1 MVTWV
6 STDWVQQ
13 HLDDPG
19 VKVLDPRRP
28 MRYMMGHLKGA
39 VNLPMYKAFDAQTRL
54 RSVDDLAAWIGAAGL
69 GDDVTPVL
77 YDSLDGQYSS
87 MLTWILEY
95 LGRTDVHLMEV
106 FYDQWVKEDR
116 GVYYKPV
123 PGTPATFTPS
133 TNEVVRSDWQA
144 AKDSG
149 AKVVVDFRTPEEYA
163 GETRSPE
170 EVGGHIPG
178 AVNLVWSNL
187 VGKDNSFQAAKADLD
202 RVTADAGLSSG
213 AQVIAYC
220 RTGPRAAVGYMV
232 LKELGYEVS
241 LYDGSFKDWTDR
253 GLPLET

>member
-6 STDWVQQ
+6 STDWVQR

-19 VKVLDPRRP
+19 VKLLDPRRP

-123 PGTPATFTPS
+123 SATSANFTPS
-133 TNEVVRSDWQA
+133 ANEAVRSDWQA

-187 VGKDNSFQAAKADLD
+187 VGKDNSFHADKSELV
-202 RVTADAGLSSG
+202 RVAADAGLSSG